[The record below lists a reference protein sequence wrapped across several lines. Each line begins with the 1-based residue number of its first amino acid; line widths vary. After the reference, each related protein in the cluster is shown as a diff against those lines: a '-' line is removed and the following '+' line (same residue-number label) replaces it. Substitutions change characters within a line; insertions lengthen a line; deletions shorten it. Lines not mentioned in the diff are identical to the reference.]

1 MAGHL
6 LRGEPRDRRLGNI
19 REESQG
25 DARGCHREVPSAA
38 CRLQAKGHTM
48 NKEQRE
54 RFQRGGW
61 KLGTVGELFELTP
74 AEEALVETKVKL
86 GRIVRSLRQRSGL
99 SQTELASRIGSSQPR
114 IAKIESDDPEASIDL
129 QLKAIYAARPR
140 AQQEVAALLRRW
152 EAAPSRPTPSAT
164 RVGGAVRQSR
174 SAVKAPSRK
183 RARASS

>member
-1 MAGHL
+1 
-6 LRGEPRDRRLGNI
+6 
-19 REESQG
+19 
-25 DARGCHREVPSAA
+25 
-38 CRLQAKGHTM
+38 M

-99 SQTELASRIGSSQPR
+99 SQAELASRIGSSQPR
-114 IAKIESDDPEASIDL
+114 VAKIESDDPEASIDL

-140 AQQEVAALLRRW
+140 AQQEFAALLRRW
-152 EAAPSRPTPSAT
+152 EAPSRPAPSAT
-164 RVGGAVRQSR
+164 RAGGAARRGR
-174 SAVKAPSRK
+174 SAVKVRSPR
-183 RARASS
+183 RTRASS